1 MRKIANRIRQALLR
15 VMAVGL
21 LLVAGTCV
29 QAQINA
35 DRVLLMGR
43 NALYYEDYVL
53 AIQRFNLVINAKPWQ
68 AEPYFYRGLAKF
80 YLEDYQ
86 GGEIDCG
93 SALERNPYVGQ
104 YYMLRA
110 LCRD

>member
-21 LLVAGTCV
+21 LLVAGTCA

-53 AIQRFNLVINAKPWQ
+53 AIQRFNLVINAT
-68 AEPYFYRGLAKF
+68 
-80 YLEDYQ
+80 
-86 GGEIDCG
+86 I
-93 SALERNPYVGQ
+93 
-104 YYMLRA
+104 
-110 LCRD
+110 